1 MPISKKRLEE
11 IAAIP
16 DDQIDYSDIAELGP
30 EFWKDANVV
39 FPAAKKAVTIRL
51 DGDVLDWFKKGGK
64 GYQSRMNAVL
74 RSYME
79 STDVTRSGLGGA
91 PEGPL

>member
-16 DDQIDYSDIAELGP
+16 DSEIDYSDIAELGP
-30 EFWKDANVV
+30 EFWKNAKVV
-39 FPAAKKAVTIRL
+39 FPKPKKAVTIRI
-51 DGDVLDWFKKGGK
+51 DGDVLDWFRKGGK
-64 GYQSRMNAVL
+64 GYQSRINAVL

-79 STDVTRSGLGGA
+79 SLET
-91 PEGPL
+91 EGR

>member
-16 DDQIDYSDIAELGP
+16 DSEIDYSDIAELGP
-30 EFWKDANVV
+30 EFWENVQVV
-39 FPAAKKAVTIRL
+39 FPLSKKVVTIRI

-79 STDVTRSGLGGA
+79 SLVTKRH
-91 PEGPL
+91 

>member
-16 DDQIDYSDIAELGP
+16 DSKIDYSDIAELGS
-30 EFWKDANVV
+30 EFWENAKVV
-39 FPAAKKAVTIRL
+39 FPASKKAVTIRI
-51 DGDVLDWFKKGGK
+51 DGDVLDWFKKAGK

-79 STDVTRSGLGGA
+79 NIETRHH
-91 PEGPL
+91 

>member
-16 DDQIDYSDIAELGP
+16 DSEIDYSDIAELGP
-30 EFWKDANVV
+30 EFWENARVV
-39 FPAAKKAVTIRL
+39 FPQPKKAVTIRI
-51 DGDVLDWFKKGGK
+51 DSDVLDWFKKRGK

-79 STDVTRSGLGGA
+79 SLEA
-91 PEGPL
+91 EGR

>member
-11 IAAIP
+11 IKSIP
-16 DDQIDYSDIAELGP
+16 DAEIDYSDIAALGP
-30 EFWKDANVV
+30 EFWQKAKVV
-39 FPAAKKAVTIRL
+39 FPHPKKSVTIRI
-51 DGDVLDWFKKGGK
+51 DGDVLDWFKNAGK

-79 STDVTRSGLGGA
+79 NMETENR
-91 PEGPL
+91 

>member
-1 MPISKKRLEE
+1 MFVKGRDIMPISKKRLEE

-16 DDQIDYSDIAELGP
+16 DSEIDYSDIAELGP
-30 EFWKDANVV
+30 EFWKNAKVV
-39 FPAAKKAVTIRL
+39 FPQSKKAVTIRI
-51 DGDVLDWFKKGGK
+51 DSDVLDWFKNRGK

-79 STDVTRSGLGGA
+79 SLETDVR
-91 PEGPL
+91 

>member
-1 MPISKKRLEE
+1 MPISKKRAEE

-16 DDQIDYSDIAELGP
+16 DAAIDYSDIAKLGP
-30 EFWKDANVV
+30 DFWNNAKVV
-39 FPAAKKAVTIRL
+39 FPGSKTAVTIRI
-51 DGDVLDWFKKGGK
+51 DGDVLDWFKNAGK

-79 STDVTRSGLGGA
+79 NMKT
-91 PEGPL
+91 

>member
-11 IAAIP
+11 IASIS
-16 DDQIDYSDIAELGP
+16 DSEIDYSDIAELGP
-30 EFWKDANVV
+30 EFWENARIV
-39 FPAAKKAVTIRL
+39 FPQPKKAVTIRI
-51 DGDVLDWFKKGGK
+51 DGDVLDWFKKEGK

-79 STDVTRSGLGGA
+79 SLEAKRH
-91 PEGPL
+91 

>member
-1 MPISKKRLEE
+1 MPISKKRLKE

-16 DDQIDYSDIAELGP
+16 DSQIDYSDLPELGP
-30 EFWKDANVV
+30 EFWAKAKVV
-39 FPAAKKAVTIRL
+39 FPEPKKAVTIRI

-64 GYQSRMNAVL
+64 GYQSRMNSVL

-79 STDVTRSGLGGA
+79 SVDKGRD
-91 PEGPL
+91 

>member
-1 MPISKKRLEE
+1 MPISKKRLEK

-16 DDQIDYSDIAELGP
+16 DSEIDYSDIAELGP
-30 EFWKDANVV
+30 EFWKNAKVV
-39 FPAAKKAVTIRL
+39 FPQSKKAVTIRI
-51 DGDVLDWFKKGGK
+51 DSDVLDWFKGKGK

-79 STDVTRSGLGGA
+79 SLETEAR
-91 PEGPL
+91 

>member
-16 DDQIDYSDIAELGP
+16 DSEIDYSDIAELGP
-30 EFWKDANVV
+30 EFWKNARVI
-39 FPAAKKAVTIRL
+39 FPKPKKAVTIRI
-51 DGDVLDWFKKGGK
+51 DGDVLDWFRKGGK
-64 GYQSRMNAVL
+64 GYQSRINAVL

-79 STDVTRSGLGGA
+79 SLET
-91 PEGPL
+91 EGR

>member
-1 MPISKKRLEE
+1 MTISKKRLEE

-16 DDQIDYSDIAELGP
+16 DSEIDYSDIAELDP
-30 EFWKDANVV
+30 EFWKNAKVV
-39 FPAAKKAVTIRL
+39 FPKPKKTVTIRI
-51 DGDVLDWFKKGGK
+51 DSDVLDWFKKRGK

-79 STDVTRSGLGGA
+79 NVDAS
-91 PEGPL
+91 